1 MPTILSICSPYW
13 IGFPVGAVLLLL
25 REPIS
30 IYTPHPINK
39 GELAVF
45 PHAFYFCRER
55 ALVFAVSRR
64 LCFEKA
70 MHREYASKHG
80 RKRNCEATCFVFCSQ
95 IQSRF
100 SNGLLKFKGRSVPQT
115 LDKKP
120 NEKARH
126 LLFFLSVSFRYSPT
140 IVSTWVAHLE
150 TDISVRRKHHF
161 FVFFSNSSMYLS
173 KSDMNNLSCMM
184 RYFSNSVSAWS
195 FAMAAVTLPASCKVP

>member
-1 MPTILSICSPYW
+1 MPISPKWVSFRLPNASGGFDDTDYPFDLLAILDR
-13 IGFPVGAVLLLL
+13 FPVGAVLLLL

-115 LDKKP
+115 LDKNPMK
-120 NEKARH
+120 KH
-126 LLFFLSVSFRYSPT
+126 VTCCFSYRYHSD
-140 IVSTWVAHLE
+140 IV
-150 TDISVRRKHHF
+150 
-161 FVFFSNSSMYLS
+161 
-173 KSDMNNLSCMM
+173 
-184 RYFSNSVSAWS
+184 
-195 FAMAAVTLPASCKVP
+195 PQ